1 MRNVKNGVAILG
13 FTRPESQIWP
23 ILNRV
28 KDGIFKYLNTLAQW
42 ILPSEFNWDIS
53 FALKPWELQKWTW
66 AILGFRAPNAKSDR
80 YLNFW
85 IEWRIGFLS
94 ILTLLHNEF
103 CPLSTAQTLVL
114 PLNHVKCLKWWVSI
128 LGFTPRVPD
137 LTDIWTEWRIGFL
150 SILNT
155 LAQWFCPLSPT
166 KALVLQF
173 NYEKRSD
180 SGHYGFHRK
189 SDCHLID
196 FNTYF
201 FIRRWATTW
210 GEAVGQKRQ
219 VWTCAHILFWHQ

>member
-53 FALKPWELQKWTW
+53 FALKPWELQKLTW

-85 IEWRIGFLS
+85 I
-94 ILTLLHNEF
+94 
-103 CPLSTAQTLVL
+103 
-114 PLNHVKCLKWWVSI
+114 
-128 LGFTPRVPD
+128 
-137 LTDIWTEWRIGFL
+137 EWRIGFL

-219 VWTCAHILFWHQ
+219 GWTCAHILFWHQ